1 MVLGVIAVRVLY
13 LFIDAHFVEAEVYG
27 GLDVE
32 DVEAEVCRDLD
43 VENSYAK
50 IDGS

>member
-13 LFIDAHFVEAEVYG
+13 LFIDAHFVEAEV
-27 GLDVE
+27 
-32 DVEAEVCRDLD
+32 CRDLD